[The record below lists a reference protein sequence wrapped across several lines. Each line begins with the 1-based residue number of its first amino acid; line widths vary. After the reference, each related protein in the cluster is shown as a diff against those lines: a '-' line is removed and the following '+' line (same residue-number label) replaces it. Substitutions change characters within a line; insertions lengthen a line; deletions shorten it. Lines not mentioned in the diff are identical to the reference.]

1 MKNREPRA
9 IGAAVILATG
19 VGIQAF
25 PAASEED
32 HAGFSRS
39 HAMHGAQGMIRMRH

>member
-1 MKNREPRA
+1 MKNRKPRA

-25 PAASEED
+25 PAASRRTMLASAALTPCTGHRE
-32 HAGFSRS
+32 
-39 HAMHGAQGMIRMRH
+39 